1 MGLGNYNEE
10 LTPFYVQRIP
20 DKVSEVA
27 CGLTHTLV
35 LTQNGHVYAMGDNR
49 KGQLGTDSTSER
61 GSSLPTN
68 IEVLSYLKMI
78 KIRAGNFSAAMS
90 SDG

>member
-1 MGLGNYNEE
+1 M
-10 LTPFYVQRIP
+10 QRIP
-20 DKVSEVA
+20 DKISEVA
-27 CGLTHTLV
+27 CGLSHTLV

-61 GSSLPTN
+61 GSSLPTY
-68 IEVLSYLKMI
+68 IEVLSFMKMV
-78 KIRAGNFSAAMS
+78 KIRAGNFSAAMA

>member
-1 MGLGNYNEE
+1 
-10 LTPFYVQRIP
+10 
-20 DKVSEVA
+20 
-27 CGLTHTLV
+27 
-35 LTQNGHVYAMGDNR
+35 MGDNR